1 MENTNQLD
9 IVKKPRVFE
18 LDVLR
23 GIAVLAMII
32 DHFTLMVYYS
42 EGYNGWAS
50 YLFSN
55 FNEINNEALNSFLKL
70 CCDFQ
75 DGTFRLVC
83 HYIFCTLFLA
93 LCGISC
99 SFSKSNFKRG
109 FKVLIAGLIV
119 TAATSIISL
128 VSGEDLYILF
138 GILSTLA
145 VSILLV
151 AIVERYFN
159 NKWVYLGIGLVMILW
174 GFLIK
179 WWDVP
184 RIQEITDIGPI
195 ELIEIILGYK
205 LFGAD
210 CFGILPCGGV
220 VFVGMFIGKTVYKNK
235 ESIIPKLDGKWKIP
249 FTFVGNNALLIY
261 LLHQVVSVIVIFLL
275 YFIAGYRL

>member
-1 MENTNQLD
+1 MENIKSVETN
-9 IVKKPRVFE
+9 KKRVFE

-42 EGYNGWAS
+42 EGYGGWAS
-50 YLFSN
+50 YIFSN
-55 FNEINNEALNSFLKL
+55 FNEINNNALNTFLKL

-75 DGTFRLVC
+75 DSLFRLVG
-83 HYIFCTLFLA
+83 HYIFATLFLA

-119 TAATSIISL
+119 TVVTSIISI

-151 AIVERYFN
+151 AVVEKYFN
-159 NKWVYLGIGLVMILW
+159 NKWVYLGIGIVLIIW

-184 RIQEITDIGPI
+184 RIYSIEEIGPI
-195 ELIEIILGYK
+195 EMLEIILGYK

-210 CFGILPCGGV
+210 CFGLLPCAGV
-220 VFVGMFIGKTVYKNK
+220 VFVGMFIGKTLYQKR
-235 ESIIPKLDGKWKIP
+235 ESLIPRLDGKWKKP
-249 FTFVGNNALLIY
+249 FTYIGNHALIIY
-261 LLHQVVSVIVIFLL
+261 LLHQVISVVIIFLL
-275 YFIAGYRL
+275 YLIAGYRL

>member
-1 MENTNQLD
+1 MENIET
-9 IVKKPRVFE
+9 KKERVFE

-23 GIAVLAMII
+23 GIAVIAMII

-50 YLFSN
+50 YIFSN
-55 FNEINNEALNSFLKL
+55 FNEIDSKWLNTFINL

-109 FKVLIAGLIV
+109 FKVLIAGFIITV
-119 TAATSIISL
+119 ATTIISL
-128 VSGEDLYILF
+128 VSGEDLYIIF

-145 VSILLV
+145 VSILMV
-151 AIVERYFN
+151 AVVEKYFN
-159 NKWVYLGIGLVMILW
+159 NKWVYLTIGIILILW
-174 GFLIK
+174 GFLIH

-184 RIQEITDIGPI
+184 RINSITEIGPF
-195 ELIEIILGYK
+195 ELVEIILGYK

-210 CFGILPCGGV
+210 CFGLLPCAGV
-220 VFVGMFIGKTVYKNK
+220 VFVGMFIGKTIYKDRK
-235 ESIIPKLDGKWKIP
+235 SIMPKLDGKWKLP
-249 FTFVGNNALLIY
+249 FTFIGNNALLIY
-261 LLHQVVSVIVIFLL
+261 LLHQVVSVVFIFIL

>member
-1 MENTNQLD
+1 MENIET
-9 IVKKPRVFE
+9 KKERVFE

-23 GIAVLAMII
+23 GIAVIAMII

-50 YLFSN
+50 YIFSN
-55 FNEINNEALNSFLKL
+55 FNEIDSKWLNTFINL

-109 FKVLIAGLIV
+109 FKVLIAGFIV
-119 TAATSIISL
+119 TVATTIISL
-128 VSGEDLYILF
+128 VSGEDLYIIF

-145 VSILLV
+145 VSILMIAV
-151 AIVERYFN
+151 VEKYFN
-159 NKWVYLGIGLVMILW
+159 NKWVYLIIGIILILW
-174 GFLIK
+174 GFLIH

-184 RIQEITDIGPI
+184 RINSITEIGPF
-195 ELIEIILGYK
+195 ELVEIILGYK

-210 CFGILPCGGV
+210 CFGLLPCAGV
-220 VFVGMFIGKTVYKNK
+220 VFVGMFIGKTIYKDRK
-235 ESIIPKLDGKWKIP
+235 SIMPKLDGKWKLP
-249 FTFVGNNALLIY
+249 FTFIGNNALLIY
-261 LLHQVVSVIVIFLL
+261 LLHQVVSIVVIFIL

>member
-1 MENTNQLD
+1 MENIET
-9 IVKKPRVFE
+9 KKERVFE

-23 GIAVLAMII
+23 GIAVIAMII

-50 YLFSN
+50 YIFSN
-55 FNEINNEALNSFLKL
+55 FNEIDSKWLNTFINL

-109 FKVLIAGLIV
+109 FKVLIAGFIV
-119 TAATSIISL
+119 TVATTIISL
-128 VSGEDLYILF
+128 VSGEDLYIIF

-145 VSILLV
+145 VSILMV
-151 AIVERYFN
+151 AVVEKYFN
-159 NKWVYLGIGLVMILW
+159 NKWVYLTIGIILISW
-174 GFLIK
+174 GFLIH

-184 RIQEITDIGPI
+184 RINSITEIGPF
-195 ELIEIILGYK
+195 ELVEIILGYK

-210 CFGILPCGGV
+210 CFGLLPCAGV
-220 VFVGMFIGKTVYKNK
+220 VFVGMFIGKTIYKDRK
-235 ESIIPKLDGKWKIP
+235 SIMPKLDGKWKLP
-249 FTFVGNNALLIY
+249 FTFIGNNALLIY
-261 LLHQVVSVIVIFLL
+261 LLHQVVSIVVIFIL

>member
-1 MENTNQLD
+1 MENIET
-9 IVKKPRVFE
+9 KKERVFE

-23 GIAVLAMII
+23 GIAVIAMII

-50 YLFSN
+50 YIFSN
-55 FNEINNEALNSFLKL
+55 FNEIDSKWLNTFINL

-109 FKVLIAGLIV
+109 FKVLIAGFIV
-119 TAATSIISL
+119 TVVTTIISL
-128 VSGEDLYILF
+128 VSGEDLYIIF

-145 VSILLV
+145 VSILMV
-151 AIVERYFN
+151 AVVEKYFN
-159 NKWVYLGIGLVMILW
+159 NKWVYLTIGIILILW
-174 GFLIK
+174 GFLIH

-184 RIQEITDIGPI
+184 RINSITEIGPF
-195 ELIEIILGYK
+195 ELVEIILGYK

-210 CFGILPCGGV
+210 CFGLLPCAGV
-220 VFVGMFIGKTVYKNK
+220 VFVGMFIGKTIYKDRK
-235 ESIIPKLDGKWKIP
+235 SIMPKLDGKWKLP
-249 FTFVGNNALLIY
+249 FTFIGNNALLIY
-261 LLHQVVSVIVIFLL
+261 LLHQVVSVVVIFIL

>member
-1 MENTNQLD
+1 MENIET
-9 IVKKPRVFE
+9 KKERVFE

-23 GIAVLAMII
+23 GIAVIAMII

-50 YLFSN
+50 YIFSN
-55 FNEINNEALNSFLKL
+55 FNEIDSKWLNTFINL

-109 FKVLIAGLIV
+109 FKVLIAGFIV
-119 TAATSIISL
+119 TVATTIISL
-128 VSGEDLYILF
+128 VSGEDLYIIF

-145 VSILLV
+145 VSILMV
-151 AIVERYFN
+151 AVVEKYFN
-159 NKWVYLGIGLVMILW
+159 NKWVYLTIGIILILW
-174 GFLIK
+174 GFLIH

-184 RIQEITDIGPI
+184 RINSITEIGPF
-195 ELIEIILGYK
+195 ELVEIILGYK

-210 CFGILPCGGV
+210 CFGLLPCAGV
-220 VFVGMFIGKTVYKNK
+220 VFVGMFIGKTIYKDRK
-235 ESIIPKLDGKWKIP
+235 SIMPKLDGKWKLP
-249 FTFVGNNALLIY
+249 FTFIGNNALLIY
-261 LLHQVVSVIVIFLL
+261 LLHQVVSVVVIFIL

>member
-1 MENTNQLD
+1 MENIET
-9 IVKKPRVFE
+9 KKERVFE

-23 GIAVLAMII
+23 GIAVIAMII

-50 YLFSN
+50 YIFSN
-55 FNEINNEALNSFLKL
+55 FNEIDSKWLNTFIKL

-83 HYIFCTLFLA
+83 HYIFCTLFLS

-109 FKVLIAGLIV
+109 FKVLIAGFIV
-119 TAATSIISL
+119 TVATTIISL
-128 VSGEDLYILF
+128 VSGEDLYIIF

-145 VSILLV
+145 VSILMV
-151 AIVERYFN
+151 AVVEKYFN
-159 NKWVYLGIGLVMILW
+159 NKWVYLTIGIILILW
-174 GFLIK
+174 GFLIH

-184 RIQEITDIGPI
+184 RINSITEIGPF
-195 ELIEIILGYK
+195 ELVEIILGYK

-210 CFGILPCGGV
+210 CFGLLPCAGV
-220 VFVGMFIGKTVYKNK
+220 VFVGMFIGKTIYKDRK
-235 ESIIPKLDGKWKIP
+235 SIMPKLDGKWKLP
-249 FTFVGNNALLIY
+249 FTFIGNNALLIY
-261 LLHQVVSVIVIFLL
+261 LLHQVVSIVVIFIL

>member
-1 MENTNQLD
+1 MENIET
-9 IVKKPRVFE
+9 KKERVFE

-23 GIAVLAMII
+23 GIAVIAMII

-50 YLFSN
+50 YIFSN
-55 FNEINNEALNSFLKL
+55 FNEIDSKWLNTFINL

-109 FKVLIAGLIV
+109 FKVLIAGFIV
-119 TAATSIISL
+119 TVATTIISL
-128 VSGEDLYILF
+128 VSGEDLYIIF

-145 VSILLV
+145 VSILMV
-151 AIVERYFN
+151 AVVEKYFN
-159 NKWVYLGIGLVMILW
+159 NKWVYLTIGIILILW
-174 GFLIK
+174 GFLIH
-179 WWDVP
+179 WCDVP
-184 RIQEITDIGPI
+184 RINSITEIGPF
-195 ELIEIILGYK
+195 ELVEIILGYK

-210 CFGILPCGGV
+210 CFGLLPCAGV
-220 VFVGMFIGKTVYKNK
+220 VFVGMFIGKTIYKDRK
-235 ESIIPKLDGKWKIP
+235 SIMPRLDGKWKLP
-249 FTFVGNNALLIY
+249 FTFIGNNALLIY
-261 LLHQVVSVIVIFLL
+261 LLHQVVSIVVIFIL

>member
-1 MENTNQLD
+1 MENIET
-9 IVKKPRVFE
+9 KKERVFE

-23 GIAVLAMII
+23 GIAVIAMII

-50 YLFSN
+50 YIFSN
-55 FNEINNEALNSFLKL
+55 FNEIDSKWLNTFINL

-109 FKVLIAGLIV
+109 FKVLIAGFIV
-119 TAATSIISL
+119 TVATTIISL
-128 VSGEDLYILF
+128 VSGEDLYIIF

-145 VSILLV
+145 VSILMV
-151 AIVERYFN
+151 AVVEKYFN
-159 NKWVYLGIGLVMILW
+159 NKWVYLTIGIILILW
-174 GFLIK
+174 GFLIH

-184 RIQEITDIGPI
+184 RINSITEIGPF
-195 ELIEIILGYK
+195 ELVEIILGYK

-210 CFGILPCGGV
+210 CFGLLPCAGV
-220 VFVGMFIGKTVYKNK
+220 VFVGMFIGKTIYKDRK
-235 ESIIPKLDGKWKIP
+235 SIMPRLDGKWKLP
-249 FTFVGNNALLIY
+249 FTFIGNNALLIY
-261 LLHQVVSVIVIFLL
+261 LLHQVVSIVVIFIL

>member
-1 MENTNQLD
+1 MENIET
-9 IVKKPRVFE
+9 KKKRVFE

-23 GIAVLAMII
+23 GIAVIAMII

-50 YLFSN
+50 YIFSN
-55 FNEINNEALNSFLKL
+55 FNEIDSKWLNTFINL

-109 FKVLIAGLIV
+109 FKVLIAGFIV
-119 TAATSIISL
+119 TVATTIISL
-128 VSGEDLYILF
+128 VSGEDLYIIF

-145 VSILLV
+145 VSILMV
-151 AIVERYFN
+151 AVVEKYFN
-159 NKWVYLGIGLVMILW
+159 NKWVYLTIGIILILW
-174 GFLIK
+174 GFLIH

-184 RIQEITDIGPI
+184 RINSITEIGPL
-195 ELIEIILGYK
+195 ELVEIILGYK

-210 CFGILPCGGV
+210 CFGLLPCAGV
-220 VFVGMFIGKTVYKNK
+220 VFVGMFIGKTIYKDRK
-235 ESIIPKLDGKWKIP
+235 SIMPKLDGKWKLP
-249 FTFVGNNALLIY
+249 FTFIGNNALLIY
-261 LLHQVVSVIVIFLL
+261 LLHQVVSVVVIFIL
-275 YFIAGYRL
+275 YLIAGYRL

>member
-1 MENTNQLD
+1 MENIET
-9 IVKKPRVFE
+9 KKERVFE

-23 GIAVLAMII
+23 GIAVIAMII

-50 YLFSN
+50 YIFSN
-55 FNEINNEALNSFLKL
+55 FNEIDSKWLNTFINL

-109 FKVLIAGLIV
+109 FKVLIAGFIV
-119 TAATSIISL
+119 TVATTIISL
-128 VSGEDLYILF
+128 VSGEDLYIIF

-145 VSILLV
+145 VSILMV
-151 AIVERYFN
+151 AVVEKYFN
-159 NKWVYLGIGLVMILW
+159 NKWVYLTIGIILILW
-174 GFLIK
+174 GFLIH

-184 RIQEITDIGPI
+184 RINSITEIGPF
-195 ELIEIILGYK
+195 ELVEIILGYK

-210 CFGILPCGGV
+210 CFGLLPCAGV
-220 VFVGMFIGKTVYKNK
+220 VFVGMFIGKTIYKDRK
-235 ESIIPKLDGKWKIP
+235 SIMPKLDGKWKLP
-249 FTFVGNNALLIY
+249 FTFIGNNALLIY
-261 LLHQVVSVIVIFLL
+261 LLHQVVSVVVIFIL
-275 YFIAGYRL
+275 YLIAGYRL